1 MPSVAPLTTWDS
13 LPFLAAVT
21 KHVLPPLTTT
31 ISKDRAGEYGSMPT
45 GDVVVGAEHLSY
57 AFMHAPAPP
66 TTDETRSFR
75 LPQVS

>member
-1 MPSVAPLTTWDS
+1 METSIMPSVAPLTTWGS
-13 LPFLAAVT
+13 LRFLAAVT

-31 ISKDRAGEYGSMPT
+31 ITKDRAGEYGSMPT
-45 GDVVVGAEHLSY
+45 GAEHLSY
-57 AFMHAPAPP
+57 ACMHAPAPP